1 MPASKLDTY
10 PFSSVIVVFEIIC
23 RRYFGVICRKQLRL
37 LALTLSI
44 KARPGSDGEDVQAM
58 KGK

>member
-1 MPASKLDTY
+1 MPSLALRMALS
-10 PFSSVIVVFEIIC
+10 VVFEIIC

-37 LALTLSI
+37 LALALSI
-44 KARPGSDGEDVQAM
+44 TARPGSDGEDVQAV